1 MKRLSRIILLSLAGF
16 ILLVMVLL
24 FTVPVLFKDNIRTK
38 VEQVINESVNA
49 SVSFGSYKLGFFRNF
64 PNLSFSLDKLAI
76 VGQDEFENDT
86 LAAFESF
93 DIVFNLGS
101 LLKKSGYEVKSI
113 ILNEASMNAVYLED
127 GKANWD
133 IFKES
138 AEQEEEDTDSAESDL
153 KILLKKVTLLNSSLS
168 YIDKSSNMSAFM
180 NDINFYLKGDMSM
193 SETDME
199 IILNAGDVSF
209 IMDGIKYLDKAVA
222 ESRIDLLADLENMQF
237 SLGENYLALN
247 DLKLG
252 FTGVIE
258 MPEDD
263 IRTDISFET
272 QKTSFKTLLSLIP
285 AVFMKDFEELQTSG
299 EFALTGS
306 AIGIYSDVDSTLPD
320 INLKLRVDNGSIS
333 YPSLPEDITNIN
345 ISLDLFADGRDPD
358 NTTLDIDDFHLE
370 LADNP
375 FDFHLSLRTPI
386 SDPDFNGS
394 MIGKIDLSA
403 LTNAIPFDSLELS
416 GTIDMSVMMKGRL
429 SMIEKEEYENFQ
441 ASGNMGIMNMLIAM
455 TGYPEVNIKE
465 AGFEFS
471 PAFAA
476 LTKADLMVG
485 EKSDMN
491 LSGRLE
497 NYVPYLFKDGIIKG
511 NMTLIS
517 EQIDV
522 TDLLESIATDTT
534 QVEDTTSLAVIRIPE
549 NIDFDFN
556 ASINNLNYGSIN
568 VREMKGHIIIRNGVL
583 NLKETEMDI
592 LGGIIAMDADYDTRD
607 SLKPLIR
614 AGLSIQNL
622 GVKDAYNTFNTIQK
636 LAPAAAGVDGK
647 VNVEMN
653 YESLLGGN
661 MMPLVHTITG
671 GGNIRSDEVTL
682 VTSAAYDKM
691 KELLKLGE
699 NFTNVFKDINVSFNL
714 KDGRVYVKPFD
725 TKVGDIRMNISGDQ
739 GIDQTMN
746 YVIRTEIPRSA
757 LGGSVNSLIDNL
769 SSQASAFG
777 LSIKPADIMKINVKV
792 GGVFGKPVV
801 TPLLGSSSGDSE
813 SIVTQSGETIKEA
826 VGATIDSGKDRL
838 REEAEERGDELIR
851 EAEMRAQQLREEA
864 ATGAEKIRK
873 EADLQAENLV
883 REASDKGTLARIA
896 ADRAAEALRN
906 EADKKAA
913 QLIEQADIKAD
924 RLIDEA
930 RIRKQEM
937 IEKI

>member
-1 MKRLSRIILLSLAGF
+1 
-16 ILLVMVLL
+16 
-24 FTVPVLFKDNIRTK
+24 
-38 VEQVINESVNA
+38 
-49 SVSFGSYKLGFFRNF
+49 
-64 PNLSFSLDKLAI
+64 
-76 VGQDEFENDT
+76 
-86 LAAFESF
+86 
-93 DIVFNLGS
+93 
-101 LLKKSGYEVKSI
+101 
-113 ILNEASMNAVYLED
+113 
-127 GKANWD
+127 
-133 IFKES
+133 
-138 AEQEEEDTDSAESDL
+138 
-153 KILLKKVTLLNSSLS
+153 
-168 YIDKSSNMSAFM
+168 M

-252 FTGVIE
+252 FTGVVE

-306 AIGIYSDVDSTLPD
+306 AIGIYSDADSTLPD

-429 SMIEKEEYENFQ
+429 SMIEKEEYGNFQ
-441 ASGNMGIMNMLIAM
+441 ASGNLGIMNILIAM

-517 EQIDV
+517 QQIDV

-568 VREMKGHIIIRNGVL
+568 AREMKGHIIIRNGVL
-583 NLKETEMDI
+583 NLKETEMNI

-607 SLKPLIR
+607 SLKPLIK
-614 AGLSIQNL
+614 AGMSIQNL

-661 MMPLVHTITG
+661 MMPVVHTITG
-671 GGNIRSDEVTL
+671 GGSIRSDEITL

-691 KELLKLGE
+691 KELLKLGD

-725 TKVGDIRMNISGDQ
+725 TKVGDIKMNISGDQ

-777 LSIKPADIMKINVKV
+777 LSIKPADIMKINLKV

-813 SIVTQSGETIKEA
+813 SIVTQSGETVKEA

-851 EAEMRAQQLREEA
+851 EAELRAQQLREEA

-924 RLIDEA
+924 KLIDEA

>member
-1 MKRLSRIILLSLAGF
+1 
-16 ILLVMVLL
+16 
-24 FTVPVLFKDNIRTK
+24 
-38 VEQVINESVNA
+38 
-49 SVSFGSYKLGFFRNF
+49 
-64 PNLSFSLDKLAI
+64 
-76 VGQDEFENDT
+76 
-86 LAAFESF
+86 
-93 DIVFNLGS
+93 
-101 LLKKSGYEVKSI
+101 
-113 ILNEASMNAVYLED
+113 
-127 GKANWD
+127 
-133 IFKES
+133 
-138 AEQEEEDTDSAESDL
+138 
-153 KILLKKVTLLNSSLS
+153 
-168 YIDKSSNMSAFM
+168 
-180 NDINFYLKGDMSM
+180 
-193 SETDME
+193 
-199 IILNAGDVSF
+199 
-209 IMDGIKYLDKAVA
+209 
-222 ESRIDLLADLENMQF
+222 
-237 SLGENYLALN
+237 
-247 DLKLG
+247 
-252 FTGVIE
+252 
-258 MPEDD
+258 
-263 IRTDISFET
+263 
-272 QKTSFKTLLSLIP
+272 
-285 AVFMKDFEELQTSG
+285 
-299 EFALTGS
+299 
-306 AIGIYSDVDSTLPD
+306 
-320 INLKLRVDNGSIS
+320 
-333 YPSLPEDITNIN
+333 
-345 ISLDLFADGRDPD
+345 
-358 NTTLDIDDFHLE
+358 
-370 LADNP
+370 
-375 FDFHLSLRTPI
+375 
-386 SDPDFNGS
+386 

-465 AGFEFS
+465 AGLEFS

-476 LTKADLMVG
+476 LTKADFMVG

-517 EQIDV
+517 QQIDV

-568 VREMKGHIIIRNGVL
+568 AREMKGHIIIRNGVL
-583 NLKETEMDI
+583 NLKETEMNI

-636 LAPAAAGVDGK
+636 IAPAAAGVDGK

-813 SIVTQSGETIKEA
+813 SIVTQSGETVKEA

-896 ADRAAEALRN
+896 AERAAEALRN

-930 RIRKQEM
+930 RIRKQEI